1 MLAARLHAG
10 ESRLRLEDVP
20 VPEPAGDEVLVRVAA
35 AGVCRSDLHVL
46 DGVFDELVSPPVT
59 MGHEIAGRVAA
70 LGGEAAGLAVGDAVA
85 VMVGWGCGS
94 CSWCAA
100 GHEQLCPGGREAGA
114 TADGGFAEYV
124 LVPHARF
131 LVPLGALDPIEATP
145 LGCAGITAY
154 AAVKRVSPNLVGGG
168 TAVFIG
174 VGGLGGIAVQLA
186 RTLSG
191 ATLVAVDVD
200 EKALARARELGADH
214 AVLAGPDA
222 AAAVREL
229 AGGAEAVVD
238 FVGSDDSLALAA
250 DVVAPRGIV
259 ALLGLAGGTL
269 PFDFFRL
276 APEASLTTVVAGTVR
291 DLQEVVALARAG
303 RVRSSIQTYPLRAV
317 NDALD
322 DLRHGRIAGRA
333 VVVPD
338 QEVAR

>member
-10 ESRLRLEDVP
+10 ESQLHLEDVP
-20 VPEPAGDEVLVRVAA
+20 VPEPAGEEVLVSVAA

-46 DGVFDELVSPPVT
+46 DGAFDELVSPPVT

-70 LGGEAAGLAVGDAVA
+70 LGDQATGVAVGDAVA

-100 GHEQLCPGGREAGA
+100 GHEQLCPGGKEAGA

-131 LVPLGALDPIEATP
+131 LVPLGHLDPVEATP

-154 AAVKRVSPNLVGGG
+154 AAVKRVSPSLVGGG
-168 TAVFIG
+168 TAVVIG
-174 VGGLGGIAVQLA
+174 VGGLGGTAVQLV
-186 RTLSG
+186 RTLSA

-200 EKALARARELGADH
+200 EKALARATELGADH
-214 AVLAGPDA
+214 AVLAGPEA
-222 AAAVREL
+222 VAAVREIS
-229 AGGAEAVVD
+229 GGAEAVVD

-259 ALLGLAGGTL
+259 AVLGLAGGTL

-303 RVRSSIQTYPLRAV
+303 RVRSSIQTYPLWAV
-317 NDALD
+317 NEALD
-322 DLRHGRIAGRA
+322 DLRHGRVTGRA
-333 VVVPD
+333 VVVP
-338 QEVAR
+338 EEGGAP